1 MIESY
6 KHFAPK
12 FPNIGTNVSGN
23 LSTISGDLHALFSL
37 APCHSSTAVS
47 TNGLQVGAW
56 HTEVCSFLP
65 SIG

>member
-1 MIESY
+1 MNGSY
-6 KHFAPK
+6 IYFTPE
-12 FPNIGTNVSGN
+12 FSNIGTDVSGN
-23 LSTISGDLHALFSL
+23 LSTTSGDLHALFSL
-37 APCHSSTAVS
+37 VPCHSSTAVS

>member
-6 KHFAPK
+6 KHVIPK
-12 FPNIGTNVSGN
+12 FPNIGTKVAGN
-23 LSTISGDLHALFSL
+23 LSTTSGDLHALFSL

-47 TNGLQVGAW
+47 TKGLQVGAW
-56 HTEVCSFLP
+56 HKEVCSFLP